1 MRHATELAAIVGGGH
16 SADGVTS
23 SRPKFVVVTDGGP
36 DHRLTYVS
44 VKLSY
49 LALFLYLNLDMFVA
63 VRTCPYQSWSNLA
76 ERVMSTLNLS
86 LQNVSLSRK
95 QMSHE
100 AETILKGK
108 KTLSEVRQAV
118 ETYPGLA
125 EELQESM
132 SQPITTLSRAF
143 GSMKLKDE
151 PVRVFKG
158 APEND
163 IQTVF
168 QTLHYI
174 EPSLQINNLTREIL
188 DSSALPCLLM

>member
-1 MRHATELAAIVGGGH
+1 
-16 SADGVTS
+16 
-23 SRPKFVVVTDGGP
+23 
-36 DHRLTYVS
+36 
-44 VKLSY
+44 
-49 LALFLYLNLDMFVA
+49 MFVA

-86 LQNVSLSRK
+86 LQKISLSRK

-100 AETILKGK
+100 AETILK
-108 KTLSEVRQAV
+108 TLSEVRQAV
-118 ETYPGLA
+118 ETHPGLT

-132 SQPITTLSRAF
+132 SQPITTLTRAF

-151 PVRVFKG
+151 PVRLFKG

-168 QTLHYI
+168 
-174 EPSLQINNLTREIL
+174 
-188 DSSALPCLLM
+188 